1 MGDKPFLSIFSLI
14 ANDFDQCNYKVSLQ
28 SLRRE
33 WGVLEKNMHDNV
45 SLTMNEMEEL
55 RQEVGKPRNI
65 VVGNNLSYGNSFED
79 LDLVPRKY
87 Y

>member
-1 MGDKPFLSIFSLI
+1 
-14 ANDFDQCNYKVSLQ
+14 
-28 SLRRE
+28 
-33 WGVLEKNMHDNV
+33 MHDND

-55 RQEVGKPRNI
+55 RQEVGKPTNI
-65 VVGNNLSYGNSFED
+65 VVGNNMSYGHSFED